1 MQDSTENMKQNAKD
15 NVSGRA
21 RDTSTNCIMSFSEGV
36 KGEHCRLG
44 TRALQAAFPEEV
56 GTVPGQAHGI
66 ECSRTPRQ

>member
-1 MQDSTENMKQNAKD
+1 MKQNAKD

-21 RDTSTNCIMSFSEGV
+21 RDKTSTNCIMSFSERV
-36 KGEHCRLG
+36 KGEHCRVG
-44 TRALQAAFPEEV
+44 IWVLQAAFPEEV